1 MYESLFPWHH
11 IHTLSPVRCFS
22 SLSPADLN
30 DYIHILPLFRPAL
43 WLYRTDLW
51 QCMSSHK
58 CCRHHR
64 SHRMADPS
72 CYKYRWSFR
81 PVRLSV
87 LWVVPSDCNDKLLH
101 FPVRPSLSSAGS
113 ACRTL
118 YCLYFRRRLSVKSG
132 FRFHRKRLSLYCPV
146 RPSVPRVFHHCCSG
160 KSSYYRWRRSSLLSV
175 PAHHIYKTRL
185 FRPDKWSLSGYSACH
200 IYKR

>member
-1 MYESLFPWHH
+1 MHLLQNFYFHIHHTHKSLQSLHCPMYESLFPWHH

-118 YCLYFRRRLSVKSG
+118 YCLYFRRR
-132 FRFHRKRLSLYCPV
+132 FSLPRPWV
-146 RPSVPRVFHHCCSG
+146 RRCS
-160 KSSYYRWRRSSLLSV
+160 
-175 PAHHIYKTRL
+175 
-185 FRPDKWSLSGYSACH
+185 
-200 IYKR
+200 